1 MTRLTPEREAEIRQ
15 LSDISTA
22 WQARQQHGETMSDE
36 SRMIVDLLSEIDALW
51 EERKVL
57 DVLLE
62 QDHIPSGEFWLPNRK
77 TVWFD
82 GGDGSECWRLMDE
95 KNVCD
100 MDVSYP
106 TALAAIAA
114 GMGWESPRPSSQ
126 TPEERE

>member
-1 MTRLTPEREAEIRQ
+1 MAGEESMSTRLTPEREAEIRRIAIG
-15 LSDISTA
+15 DPARGIPPRATSTL
-22 WQARQQHGETMSDE
+22 
-36 SRMIVDLLSEIDALW
+36 DLLAEIDALR

-114 GMGWESPRPSSQ
+114 GMGWESPRP
-126 TPEERE
+126 RE

>member
-1 MTRLTPEREAEIRQ
+1 MTRLTPEREAELRRLAKGAHATSNAPSFSKDIR
-15 LSDISTA
+15 
-22 WQARQQHGETMSDE
+22 
-36 SRMIVDLLSEIDALW
+36 DLLSEIDALR
-51 EERKVL
+51 EERTVL
-57 DVLLE
+57 DGLLE

-77 TVWFD
+77 TVWYD

-114 GMGWESPRPSSQ
+114 GMGWESPRPTSQ

>member
-1 MTRLTPEREAEIRQ
+1 MEAGMTRLTPEREAEIRRIAIG
-15 LSDISTA
+15 DPARGIPPRATSTL
-22 WQARQQHGETMSDE
+22 
-36 SRMIVDLLSEIDALW
+36 DLLAEIDALR

-114 GMGWESPRPSSQ
+114 GMGWESPRP
-126 TPEERE
+126 RE